1 MSNKTEHLF
10 IDGIDVSNLS
20 EKEVNGLLE
29 AEDEEFM
36 DSLSTCMQYILF
48 HHSFGFR
55 IFTLKCIYM

>member
-20 EKEVNGLLE
+20 EKELNGLLE

-48 HHSFGFR
+48 HTVIPS
-55 IFTLKCIYM
+55 